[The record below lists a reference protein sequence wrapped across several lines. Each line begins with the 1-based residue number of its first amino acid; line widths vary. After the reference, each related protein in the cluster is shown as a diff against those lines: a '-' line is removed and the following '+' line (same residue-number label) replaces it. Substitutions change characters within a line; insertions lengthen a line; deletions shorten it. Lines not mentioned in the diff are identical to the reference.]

1 MLLVTSITDDQVG
14 PRENS
19 FRRFS
24 MQGAPIVP
32 ILPQVRLKRILCATD
47 FSPGSF
53 TALPVV
59 ASIARRYG
67 AKVFVSNVWAP
78 LPYTMVTPEA
88 VNIMEKRQEQAAR
101 QKLTEYRQAAST
113 FGISPRL
120 IMKSGDPVVE
130 LERVVREQ
138 DIDLAVISTHGRVG
152 LKHLTMGSI
161 AEALFRN
168 LSCPVLTVGPHLA
181 HRFSGNV
188 EVRNILFPT
197 DMSEDSR
204 AVLANLASLAKEYD
218 AKLTFLHVLP
228 EETRQNPDARSLG
241 EPLRQEMMRIFCPAI
256 SPNCQADFAIE
267 FGDPADAIL
276 RRANEMNA
284 DLIGFGVRPA
294 NDVVLHLRNTVAY
307 RVILDAPCP
316 VLTQRPRRPW

>member
-1 MLLVTSITDDQVG
+1 
-14 PRENS
+14 
-19 FRRFS
+19 
-24 MQGAPIVP
+24 MQAASIVP
-32 ILPQVRLKRILCATD
+32 LLPRIRLKRILCATD
-47 FSPGSF
+47 FSPGSL
-53 TALPVV
+53 TVLPVV

-67 AKVFVSNVWAP
+67 ATVFVSNVWAP

-88 VNIMEKRQEQAAR
+88 VNMMEKKQEQVAR
-101 QKLTEYRQAAST
+101 QKLTEYQQAASA
-113 FGISPRL
+113 FGISPRP

-130 LERVVREQ
+130 LERIVREQ
-138 DIDLAVISTHGRVG
+138 DIDLAVISTHRRVG
-152 LKHLTMGSI
+152 LKHLTMGSV

-197 DMSEDSR
+197 DMSEGSR
-204 AVLANLASLAKEYD
+204 AVLAYLASLAKEYG

-228 EETRQNPDARSLG
+228 EETGQNPDARSLA
-241 EPLRQEMMRIFCPAI
+241 EPLRQEMMRIFCSAI
-256 SPNCQADFAIE
+256 SPKCRADFAIE
-267 FGDPADAIL
+267 FGDPAATIL
-276 RRANEMNA
+276 RYSQEMNA
-284 DLIGFGVRPA
+284 DLIGFGVRPV

-307 RVILDAPCP
+307 RVILATHCP